1 VVSGGIIAQVMEG
14 QLATLFTGV
23 VVVFLIAVLLLI
35 ILYRVRI
42 PSVVAF
48 LIAGFLAGPSGLGL
62 ITNEESISF
71 FAELGVI
78 FLLFTIGLEFSV
90 SRIIKSRRYV
100 LVGGLV
106 QVVSTIIVWTALM
119 HITGMDFLHAFFWGM
134 LISLSSTA
142 IVMKVLADRM
152 EVDSPHGR
160 ATLGILIFQD
170 LIVIPMVM
178 ITPVLAGTTDTDIS
192 LAKLLIGSFVII
204 AVVYIASK
212 YVVPA
217 LLLHAARLKNREMFL
232 FIVIGTCLIVAYITS
247 EFGLSM
253 ALGAFLAG
261 IIISESEYSTHAM
274 SSILPFRDLFTS
286 FFFISIGMIFNFQ
299 FFMQN
304 PLVIGELVLL
314 VVGVKYATGTL
325 ASLLAGLPPR
335 ACVMTGISLAQVGE
349 FSFVLATT
357 GASLGFLAQDSFQL
371 FLDVSIVTMGIAP
384 LLMGLS
390 GKIAVPLSTPLHRIV
405 PDRNHAQETIEPG
418 SEDHIIIVGYG
429 LNGRNVARSAD
440 IAGVPYRIIEMNP
453 DTVRDEKAKG
463 KPIMFG
469 DAAQGEVLKK
479 AGIAKARVLV
489 IVVNDPF
496 GTQQIVQTARMLN
509 PAIHIIVRTRYMGEV
524 STLMELGA
532 DEVIPEEFETAV
544 EIFTR
549 ILYTYLIPTSEIEH
563 LVSEIRAGGY
573 QMLRSVNTP
582 SYSFDNLRVLVPD
595 VEIRTIRIN
604 DDSPYAGKL
613 LKDTMIRSEYQV
625 SIVAIRRDQQMIISP
640 GGEEQLISGDLVM
653 VLGSPDNII
662 SAFSF

>member
-1 VVSGGIIAQVMEG
+1 MEG
-14 QLATLFTGV
+14 QLASLFTGI

-35 ILYRVRI
+35 ILYRVKI

-48 LIAGFLAGPSGLGL
+48 LIAGLIAGPAGLGL

-90 SRIIKSRRYV
+90 SRILKSRRYV
-100 LVGGLV
+100 LIGGLT
-106 QVVSTIIVWTALM
+106 QVITTIIIWTVLM
-119 HITGMDFLHAFFWGM
+119 QVTGMDIAHAFFWGM

-178 ITPVLAGTTDTDIS
+178 VTPVLAGTSDPDVS
-192 LAKLLIGSFVII
+192 LAKLVIGSVVIVS
-204 AVVYIASK
+204 VVYIASR

-232 FIVIGTCLIVAYITS
+232 FIVMGTCLMVAYLTS

-286 FFFISIGMIFNFQ
+286 FFFISIGMIFNVNYFLN
-299 FFMQN
+299 N
-304 PLVIGELVLL
+304 PLVIAELVLL
-314 VVGVKYATGTL
+314 VIGVKYAAGTI
-325 ASLLAGLPPR
+325 AALLAGLAPR
-335 ACVMTGISLAQVGE
+335 ASVMTGISLAQVGE

-357 GASLGFLAQDSFQL
+357 GTSLGFFAQDQFQL
-371 FLDVSIVTMGIAP
+371 FLDVSVVTMGVAP
-384 LLMGLS
+384 ILMGLS
-390 GKIAVPLSTPLHRIV
+390 GRIAAPLSSPLCRIMPNREQS
-405 PDRNHAQETIEPG
+405 PDIQEQRP
-418 SEDHIIIVGYG
+418 EDHIIIVGYG
-429 LNGRNVARSAD
+429 LNGKNVARSAD

-453 DTVRDEKAKG
+453 DTVREEKAKG

-479 AGIAKARVLV
+479 AGISKARVLV

-496 GTQQIVQTARMLN
+496 GTQQVVQTARMLN
-509 PAIHIIVRTRYMGEV
+509 PGIHIIVRTRYMGEV
-524 STLMELGA
+524 KTLMELGA

-549 ILYTYLIPTSEIEH
+549 ILYTYLIPTTEIER
-563 LVSEIRAGGY
+563 LVREIRAGGY
-573 QMLRSVNTP
+573 QMLRSINTP
-582 SYSFDNLRVLVPD
+582 AYTFDDLRVLVPD
-595 VEIRTIRIN
+595 IEIRTIRIS
-604 DDSPYAGKL
+604 DGSPYTKKM
-613 LKDTMIRSEYQV
+613 LKETMIRSNFQV
-625 SIVAIRRDQQMIISP
+625 SIVAIRRGQQMTVSP
-640 GGEEQLISGDLVM
+640 GGEEILNSGDLVM
-653 VLGSPDNII
+653 VLGRPDDITK
-662 SAFSF
+662 AFFS

>member
-1 VVSGGIIAQVMEG
+1 MEG
-14 QLATLFTGV
+14 QLASLFTGI

-35 ILYRVRI
+35 ILYRVKI

-48 LIAGFLAGPSGLGL
+48 LIAGLIAGPAGLGL

-90 SRIIKSRRYV
+90 SRILKSRRYV
-100 LVGGLV
+100 LIGGLT
-106 QVVSTIIVWTALM
+106 QVITTIIIWTVLM
-119 HITGMDFLHAFFWGM
+119 QVTGMDIAHAFFWGM

-178 ITPVLAGTTDTDIS
+178 VTPVLAGTSDPDVS
-192 LAKLLIGSFVII
+192 LAKLVIGSVVIVS
-204 AVVYIASK
+204 VVYIASR

-232 FIVIGTCLIVAYITS
+232 FIVMGTCLMVAYLTS

-286 FFFISIGMIFNFQ
+286 FFFISIGMIFNVNYFLN
-299 FFMQN
+299 N
-304 PLVIGELVLL
+304 PLVIAELVLL
-314 VVGVKYATGTL
+314 VIGVKYAAGTI
-325 ASLLAGLPPR
+325 AALLAGLAPR
-335 ACVMTGISLAQVGE
+335 ASVMTGISLAQVGE

-357 GASLGFLAQDSFQL
+357 GTSLGFFAQDQFQL
-371 FLDVSIVTMGIAP
+371 FLDVSVVTMGVAP
-384 LLMGLS
+384 ILMGLS
-390 GKIAVPLSTPLHRIV
+390 GRIAAPLSSPLCRIMPNREQS
-405 PDRNHAQETIEPG
+405 PDVQEQGP
-418 SEDHIIIVGYG
+418 EDHIIIVGYG
-429 LNGRNVARSAD
+429 LNGKNVARSAD

-453 DTVRDEKAKG
+453 DTVREEKAKG

-479 AGIAKARVLV
+479 AGISKARVLV

-496 GTQQIVQTARMLN
+496 GTQQVVQTARMLN
-509 PAIHIIVRTRYMGEV
+509 PGIHIIVRTRYMGEV
-524 STLMELGA
+524 KTLMELGA

-549 ILYTYLIPTSEIEH
+549 ILYTYLIPTTEIER
-563 LVSEIRAGGY
+563 LVREIRAGGY
-573 QMLRSVNTP
+573 QMLRSINTP
-582 SYSFDNLRVLVPD
+582 AYTFDDLRVLVPD
-595 VEIRTIRIN
+595 IEIRTIRIS
-604 DDSPYAGKL
+604 DGSPYTKKM
-613 LKDTMIRSEYQV
+613 LKETMIRSNFQV
-625 SIVAIRRDQQMIISP
+625 SIVAIRRGQQMTVSP
-640 GGEEQLISGDLVM
+640 GGEEILNSGDLVM
-653 VLGSPDNII
+653 VLGRPDDITK
-662 SAFSF
+662 AFFS

>member
-1 VVSGGIIAQVMEG
+1 MIGQFMEG
-14 QLATLFTGV
+14 QFATLFTGI
-23 VVVFLIAVLLLI
+23 VVVFIIAVLLLI
-35 ILYRVRI
+35 ILYRVKI

-48 LIAGFLAGPSGLGL
+48 LIAGFLVGPSGLGL

-90 SRIIKSRRYV
+90 SRILKSRRYV
-100 LVGGLV
+100 LIGGLV
-106 QVVSTIIVWTALM
+106 QVLSTILIWTSLM
-119 HITGMDFLHAFFWGM
+119 QITGMDLAHAFFWGM

-192 LAKLLIGSFVII
+192 LVRLLIGSFVII
-204 AVVYIASK
+204 AVVYISAR

-232 FIVIGTCLIVAYITS
+232 FIVMGTCLIVAYLTS

-286 FFFISIGMIFNFQ
+286 FFFISIGMIFNLQ
-299 FFMQN
+299 FFVHN
-304 PLVIGELVLL
+304 PVIIAELVLL
-314 VVGVKYATGTL
+314 VIGIKYATGTL
-325 ASLLAGLPPR
+325 ASLLAGLAPR

-349 FSFVLATT
+349 FSFVLATA
-357 GASLGFLAQDSFQL
+357 GNSLGFFAQDSFQL
-371 FLDVSIVTMGIAP
+371 FLDVSIVTMGVAP
-384 LLMGLS
+384 LLMGIS
-390 GKIAVPLSTPLHRIV
+390 GKIAPPLSSPLCRII
-405 PDRNHAQETIEPG
+405 PDRTAGDDPVGQDL
-418 SEDHIIIVGYG
+418 EDHIIIVGYG
-429 LNGRNVARSAD
+429 LNGKNVARSAD

-453 DTVRDEKAKG
+453 DTVREEKAKG

-509 PAIHIIVRTRYMGEV
+509 PAVHIIVRTRYMGEV
-524 STLMELGA
+524 ATLMELGA

-549 ILYTYLIPTSEIEH
+549 ILYTYLIPTSEIER

-573 QMLRSVNTP
+573 QMLRSINTP
-582 SYSFDNLRVLVPD
+582 SYSFDDLRVLVPD
-595 VEIRTIRIN
+595 VEIRTIRIA
-604 DDSPYAGKL
+604 DDSQYAGKM
-613 LKDTMIRSEYQV
+613 LKETMIRSTYQV
-625 SIVAIRRDQQMIISP
+625 SIVAIRRGQQMIVSP
-640 GGEEQLISGDLVM
+640 GGDEILCAKDLVM

-662 SAFSF
+662 RAFSA

>member
-1 VVSGGIIAQVMEG
+1 MEG
-14 QLATLFTGV
+14 QFATLFTGI

-35 ILYRVRI
+35 VLYRVKI

-90 SRIIKSRRYV
+90 SRILNSRRYV
-100 LVGGLV
+100 LIGGVV
-106 QVVSTIIVWTALM
+106 QVVSTILIWTALM
-119 HITGMDFLHAFFWGM
+119 HVTGMDVLHALFWGM

-170 LIVIPMVM
+170 LVVIPMVM
-178 ITPVLAGTTDTDIS
+178 VTPILAGTTDTNVS
-192 LAKLLIGSFVII
+192 VLKLLIGSIVII
-204 AVVYIASK
+204 SVVYVASR

-232 FIVIGTCLIVAYITS
+232 FIVMGTCLMVAYLTS

-286 FFFISIGMIFNFQ
+286 FFFISIGMIFNLQ
-299 FFMQN
+299 FFVHN
-304 PLVIGELVLL
+304 PLIIGEMVLL
-314 VVGVKYATGTL
+314 VIAVKYATGTF
-325 ASLLAGLPPR
+325 ASLLAGLAPR
-335 ACVMTGISLAQVGE
+335 ACVMTGFSLAQVGE

-357 GASLGFLAQDSFQL
+357 GTTIGFFPQDSFQL
-371 FLDVSIVTMGIAP
+371 FLDVSIVTMGCAP
-384 LLMGLS
+384 VLIGLS
-390 GKIAVPLSTPLHRIV
+390 GKVAAPLSSPLSRFI
-405 PDRNHAQETIEPG
+405 PDRLYRDESVKEEL
-418 SEDHIIIVGYG
+418 SDHIIIVGYG
-429 LNGRNVARSAD
+429 LNGKNVARSAD

-453 DTVRDEKAKG
+453 DTVSEEKAKG

-469 DAAQGEVLKK
+469 DAAQGEVLRK

-496 GTQQIVQTARMLN
+496 STQQIVQTARMLN
-509 PAIHIIVRTRYMGEV
+509 PVIHIIVRTRYMGEV
-524 STLMELGA
+524 ATLMELGA

-549 ILYTYLIPTSEIEH
+549 ILYTYLIPTSEIER

-573 QMLRSVNTP
+573 QMLRSINTP
-582 SYSFDNLRVLVPD
+582 SYTFENLRVLVPD
-595 VEIRTIRIN
+595 VEIRTIRIAGE
-604 DDSPYAGKL
+604 SPYVGKM
-613 LKDTMIRSEYQV
+613 LKETMIRSTYQV
-625 SIVAIRRDQQMIISP
+625 SIVAIRRGQQMIVSP
-640 GGEEQLISGDLVM
+640 GGDEVLCASDLVM

-662 SAFSF
+662 RAFSERDFES

>member
-1 VVSGGIIAQVMEG
+1 MEG
-14 QLATLFTGV
+14 QLASLFTGI

-35 ILYRVRI
+35 ILYRVKI

-48 LIAGFLAGPSGLGL
+48 LIAGLIAGPAGLGL

-90 SRIIKSRRYV
+90 SRILKSRRYV
-100 LVGGLV
+100 LIGGLT
-106 QVVSTIIVWTALM
+106 QVITTIIIWTVLM
-119 HITGMDFLHAFFWGM
+119 QVTGMDIAHAFFWGM

-178 ITPVLAGTTDTDIS
+178 VTPVLAGTSDPDVS
-192 LAKLLIGSFVII
+192 LAKLVIGSVVIVS
-204 AVVYIASK
+204 VVYIASR

-232 FIVIGTCLIVAYITS
+232 FIVMGTCLMVAYLTS

-286 FFFISIGMIFNFQ
+286 FFFISIGMIFNVNYFLN
-299 FFMQN
+299 N
-304 PLVIGELVLL
+304 PLVIAELVLL
-314 VVGVKYATGTL
+314 VIGVKYAAGTI
-325 ASLLAGLPPR
+325 AALLAGLAPR
-335 ACVMTGISLAQVGE
+335 ASVMTGISLAQVGE

-357 GASLGFLAQDSFQL
+357 GTSLGFFAQDQFQL
-371 FLDVSIVTMGIAP
+371 FLDVSVVTMGVAP
-384 LLMGLS
+384 ILMGLS
-390 GKIAVPLSTPLHRIV
+390 GRIAAPLSSPLCRIMPNREQS
-405 PDRNHAQETIEPG
+405 PDVQEQGP
-418 SEDHIIIVGYG
+418 EDHIIIVGYG
-429 LNGRNVARSAD
+429 LNGKNVARSAD

-453 DTVRDEKAKG
+453 DTVREEKAKG

-469 DAAQGEVLKK
+469 DAAQGEILKK
-479 AGIAKARVLV
+479 AGISKARVLV

-496 GTQQIVQTARMLN
+496 GTQQVVQTARMLN
-509 PAIHIIVRTRYMGEV
+509 PGIHIIVRTRYMGEV
-524 STLMELGA
+524 KTLMELGA

-549 ILYTYLIPTSEIEH
+549 ILYTYLIPTTEIER
-563 LVSEIRAGGY
+563 LVREIRAGGY
-573 QMLRSVNTP
+573 QMLRSINTP
-582 SYSFDNLRVLVPD
+582 AYTFDDLRVLVPD
-595 VEIRTIRIN
+595 IEIRTIRIS
-604 DDSPYAGKL
+604 DGSPYTKKM
-613 LKDTMIRSEYQV
+613 LKETMIRSNFQV
-625 SIVAIRRDQQMIISP
+625 SIVAIRRGQQMTVSP
-640 GGEEQLISGDLVM
+640 GGEEILNSGDLVM
-653 VLGSPDNII
+653 VLGRPDDITK
-662 SAFSF
+662 AFFS

>member
-1 VVSGGIIAQVMEG
+1 MIGQFMEG
-14 QLATLFTGV
+14 QFATLFTGI

-35 ILYRVRI
+35 ILYRVKI

-90 SRIIKSRRYV
+90 SRIFKSRRYV
-100 LVGGLV
+100 LIGGLV
-106 QVVSTIIVWTALM
+106 QVLSTILIFTALLQ
-119 HITGMDFLHAFFWGM
+119 ITGMDLAHAFFWGM
-134 LISLSSTA
+134 LVSLSSTA

-178 ITPVLAGTTDTDIS
+178 ITPVLAGTTDTDVS
-192 LAKLLIGSFVII
+192 LARLLIGSFVII
-204 AVVYIASK
+204 AVVYVAAK

-232 FIVIGTCLIVAYITS
+232 FIVMGTCLIVAYLTS

-286 FFFISIGMIFNFQ
+286 FFFISIGMIFHLQ
-299 FFMQN
+299 FFAQN
-304 PLVIGELVLL
+304 PVVIAELVLL
-314 VVGVKYATGTL
+314 VIMVKYATGTL
-325 ASLLAGLPPR
+325 ASLLAGLAPR

-357 GASLGFLAQDSFQL
+357 GTSLGFFAQDSFQL
-371 FLDVSIVTMGIAP
+371 FLDVSIVTMGVAP

-390 GKIAVPLSTPLHRIV
+390 GKIAAPLSSPLCRIV
-405 PDRNHAQETIEPG
+405 PDRSHMQESEEQGP
-418 SEDHIIIVGYG
+418 EDHIIIVGYG
-429 LNGRNVARSAD
+429 LNGKNVARSAD

-479 AGIAKARVLV
+479 AGIGKARVLV

-524 STLMELGA
+524 ATLMDLGA

-549 ILYTYLIPTSEIEH
+549 ILYTYLIPTSEIER

-582 SYSFDNLRVLVPD
+582 SYSFDDLRVLMPE
-595 VEIRTIRIN
+595 VEIRTIRIA
-604 DDSPYAGKL
+604 DDSPYAGKM
-613 LKDTMIRSEYQV
+613 LKETMIRSNYQV
-625 SIVAIRRDQQMIISP
+625 SIVAIRRGQQMTVSP
-640 GGEEQLISGDLVM
+640 GGEEVLCSGDLVM

-662 SAFSF
+662 RAFSA

>member
-1 VVSGGIIAQVMEG
+1 MEG
-14 QLATLFTGV
+14 QIASLFTGI

-90 SRIIKSRRYV
+90 SRILKSRRFV
-100 LVGGLV
+100 LIGGLV
-106 QVVSTIIVWTALM
+106 QVFSTIVIWTVLM
-119 HITGMDFLHAFFWGM
+119 QLTGMDLYHAFFWGM
-134 LISLSSTA
+134 LVSLSSTA

-170 LIVIPMVM
+170 IIVIPMVM
-178 ITPVLAGTTDTDIS
+178 ITPVLAGTSDSDVS
-192 LAKLLIGSFVII
+192 LMKLLIGTFVIL
-204 AVVYIASK
+204 AVVYVSAR
-212 YVVPA
+212 YVVPS

-232 FIVIGTCLIVAYITS
+232 FIVMGTCLLVAFLTS

-299 FFMQN
+299 YFIQN
-304 PLVIGELVLL
+304 PLIIAELVLL
-314 VVGVKYATGTL
+314 VFGVKYATGTL
-325 ASLLAGLPPR
+325 AAFCAGLAPR
-335 ACVMTGISLAQVGE
+335 ACVLTGISLSQVGE

-357 GASLGFLAQDSFQL
+357 GNALGFLAQDSFQL
-371 FLDVSIVTMGIAP
+371 FLDVSVVTMGLAP
-384 LLMGLS
+384 ILMGLS
-390 GKIAVPLSTPLHRIV
+390 GKIATPLSSPLYRIL
-405 PDRNHAQETIEPG
+405 PDRPEQSD
-418 SEDHIIIVGYG
+418 SEEKGLENHIIIVGYG
-429 LNGRNVARSAD
+429 LNGQNVARSAD
-440 IAGVPYRIIEMNP
+440 IAGVPYLIIEMNP
-453 DTVRDEKAKG
+453 DTVREERNKG
-463 KPIMFG
+463 KTIMYG
-469 DAAQGEVLKK
+469 DAAQSEILKK
-479 AGIAKARVLV
+479 AGIVKARVVV

-496 GTQQIVQTARMLN
+496 STQQIVQTVRMMN
-509 PAIHIIVRTRYMGEV
+509 PVVHIIVRTRYMGEV
-524 STLMELGA
+524 TTLMELGA

-549 ILYTYLIPTSEIEH
+549 ILHTYLIPASEIEH
-563 LVSEIRAGGY
+563 LVGEIRAGGY
-573 QMLRSVNTP
+573 QMLRNINTP
-582 SYSFDNLRVLVPD
+582 SYSLDDIKVLVPD
-595 VEIRTIRIN
+595 IEIRTIRIPDN
-604 DDSPYAGKL
+604 SGYIGMP
-613 LKDTMIRSEYQV
+613 LKETMIRSKFQV
-625 SIVAIRRDQQMIISP
+625 SIVAIRRGQQMIVSP
-640 GGEEQLISGDLVM
+640 GGEESICAQDLVM
-653 VLGSPDNII
+653 VLGRPENILT
-662 SAFSF
+662 AFSSE

>member
-1 VVSGGIIAQVMEG
+1 MEG
-14 QLATLFTGV
+14 QLASLFTGI

-35 ILYRVRI
+35 ILYRVKI

-48 LIAGFLAGPSGLGL
+48 LIAGLIAGPAGLGL

-90 SRIIKSRRYV
+90 SRILKSRRYV
-100 LVGGLV
+100 LIGGLT
-106 QVVSTIIVWTALM
+106 QVITTIIIWTVLM
-119 HITGMDFLHAFFWGM
+119 QVTGMDIAHAFFWGM

-178 ITPVLAGTTDTDIS
+178 VTPVLAGTSDPDVS
-192 LAKLLIGSFVII
+192 LAKLVIGSVVIVS
-204 AVVYIASK
+204 VVYIASR

-232 FIVIGTCLIVAYITS
+232 FIVMGTCLMVAYLTS

-286 FFFISIGMIFNFQ
+286 FFFISIGMIFNVNYFLN
-299 FFMQN
+299 N
-304 PLVIGELVLL
+304 PLVIAELVLL
-314 VVGVKYATGTL
+314 VIGVKYAAGTI
-325 ASLLAGLPPR
+325 AALLAGLAPR
-335 ACVMTGISLAQVGE
+335 ASVMTGISLAQVGE

-357 GASLGFLAQDSFQL
+357 GTSLGFFVQDQFQL
-371 FLDVSIVTMGIAP
+371 FLDVSVVTMGVAP
-384 LLMGLS
+384 ILMGLS
-390 GKIAVPLSTPLHRIV
+390 GRIAAPLSSPLCRIMPNREQS
-405 PDRNHAQETIEPG
+405 PDIQGQGP
-418 SEDHIIIVGYG
+418 EDHIIIVGYG
-429 LNGRNVARSAD
+429 LNGKNVARSAD

-453 DTVRDEKAKG
+453 DTVREEKAKG

-479 AGIAKARVLV
+479 AGISKARVLV

-496 GTQQIVQTARMLN
+496 GTQQVVQTARMLN
-509 PAIHIIVRTRYMGEV
+509 PGIHIIVRTRYMGEV
-524 STLMELGA
+524 KTLMELGA

-549 ILYTYLIPTSEIEH
+549 ILYTYLIPTTEIER
-563 LVSEIRAGGY
+563 LVREIRAGGY
-573 QMLRSVNTP
+573 QMLRSINTP
-582 SYSFDNLRVLVPD
+582 AYTFDDLRVLVPD
-595 VEIRTIRIN
+595 IEIRTIRIS
-604 DDSPYAGKL
+604 DGSPYTKKM
-613 LKDTMIRSEYQV
+613 LKETMIRSNFQV
-625 SIVAIRRDQQMIISP
+625 SIVAIRRGQQMTVSP
-640 GGEEQLISGDLVM
+640 GGEEILNSGDLVM
-653 VLGSPDNII
+653 VLGRPDDITK
-662 SAFSF
+662 AFFS

>member
-1 VVSGGIIAQVMEG
+1 MIGQFMEG
-14 QLATLFTGV
+14 QLATLFTGI

-35 ILYRVRI
+35 ILYRVKI

-48 LIAGFLAGPSGLGL
+48 LIAGFLTGPSGLGL

-90 SRIIKSRRYV
+90 SRILKSRRYV
-100 LVGGLV
+100 LIGGLV
-106 QVVSTIIVWTALM
+106 QVLSTILIWTALM
-119 HITGMDFLHAFFWGM
+119 QITGMDLAHAFFWGM

-160 ATLGILIFQD
+160 APLGILIFQD

-192 LAKLLIGSFVII
+192 LARLLIGSFVII
-204 AVVYIASK
+204 AVVYISAR

-232 FIVIGTCLIVAYITS
+232 FIVMGTCLIVAYLTS

-286 FFFISIGMIFNFQ
+286 FFFISIGMIFNLQ
-299 FFMQN
+299 FFVHN
-304 PLVIGELVLL
+304 PVIIAELVLL
-314 VVGVKYATGTL
+314 VIGIKYATGTL
-325 ASLLAGLPPR
+325 ASLLAGLAPR

-357 GASLGFLAQDSFQL
+357 GTSLGFFAQDSFQL
-371 FLDVSIVTMGIAP
+371 FLDVSIVTMGVAP
-384 LLMGLS
+384 LLMGIS
-390 GKIAVPLSTPLHRIV
+390 GKIAPPLSSPLCRII
-405 PDRNHAQETIEPG
+405 PDRSPADEPEG
-418 SEDHIIIVGYG
+418 QDLADHIIIVGYG
-429 LNGRNVARSAD
+429 LNGKNVARSAD

-453 DTVRDEKAKG
+453 DTVREEKAKG
-463 KPIMFG
+463 KQIMFG

-489 IVVNDPF
+489 FVVNDPF

-509 PAIHIIVRTRYMGEV
+509 PAVHIIVRTRYMGEV
-524 STLMELGA
+524 ATLMELGA

-549 ILYTYLIPTSEIEH
+549 ILYTYLIPTSEIER

-573 QMLRSVNTP
+573 QMLRSINTP
-582 SYSFDNLRVLVPD
+582 SYSFDDLRVLVPD
-595 VEIRTIRIN
+595 VEIRTIRIAE
-604 DDSPYAGKL
+604 DSQYAGKM
-613 LKDTMIRSEYQV
+613 LKETMIRSTYQV
-625 SIVAIRRDQQMIISP
+625 SIVAIRRGQQMTVSP
-640 GGEEQLISGDLVM
+640 GGDEVLCVGDLVM

-662 SAFSF
+662 RAFSA

>member
-1 VVSGGIIAQVMEG
+1 MEG
-14 QLATLFTGV
+14 QLASLFTGI

-35 ILYRVRI
+35 ILYRVKI

-48 LIAGFLAGPSGLGL
+48 LIAGLIAGPAGLGL

-90 SRIIKSRRYV
+90 SRILKSRRYV
-100 LVGGLV
+100 LIGGLT
-106 QVVSTIIVWTALM
+106 QVITTIIIWTVLM
-119 HITGMDFLHAFFWGM
+119 QVTGMDIAHAFFWGM

-178 ITPVLAGTTDTDIS
+178 VTPVLAGTSDPDVS
-192 LAKLLIGSFVII
+192 LAKLVIGSVVIVS
-204 AVVYIASK
+204 VVYIASR

-232 FIVIGTCLIVAYITS
+232 FIVMGTCLMVAYLTS

-286 FFFISIGMIFNFQ
+286 FFFISIGMIFNVNYFLN
-299 FFMQN
+299 N
-304 PLVIGELVLL
+304 PLVIAELVLL
-314 VVGVKYATGTL
+314 VIGVKYAAGTI
-325 ASLLAGLPPR
+325 AALLAGLAPR
-335 ACVMTGISLAQVGE
+335 ASVMTGISLAQVGE

-357 GASLGFLAQDSFQL
+357 GTSLGFFAQDQFQL
-371 FLDVSIVTMGIAP
+371 FLDVSVVTMGVAP
-384 LLMGLS
+384 ILMGLS
-390 GKIAVPLSTPLHRIV
+390 GRIAAPLSSPLCRIMPNREQS
-405 PDRNHAQETIEPG
+405 PDVQEQGP
-418 SEDHIIIVGYG
+418 EDHIIIVGYG
-429 LNGRNVARSAD
+429 LNGKNVARSAD

-453 DTVRDEKAKG
+453 DTVREEKAKG

-479 AGIAKARVLV
+479 AGISKARVLV

-496 GTQQIVQTARMLN
+496 GTQQVVQTARMLN
-509 PAIHIIVRTRYMGEV
+509 PGIHIIVRTRYMGEV
-524 STLMELGA
+524 KTLMELGA

-549 ILYTYLIPTSEIEH
+549 ILYTYLIPTTEIER
-563 LVSEIRAGGY
+563 LVREIRAGGY
-573 QMLRSVNTP
+573 QMLRSINTP
-582 SYSFDNLRVLVPD
+582 AYTFDDLRVLVPD
-595 VEIRTIRIN
+595 IEIRTIRISDN
-604 DDSPYAGKL
+604 SSYTKKM
-613 LKDTMIRSEYQV
+613 LKETMIRSNFQV
-625 SIVAIRRDQQMIISP
+625 SIVAIRRGQQMTVSP
-640 GGEEQLISGDLVM
+640 GGEEILNNGDLVM
-653 VLGSPDNII
+653 VLGRPDDITK
-662 SAFSF
+662 AFFS

>member
-1 VVSGGIIAQVMEG
+1 MIGQFMEG
-14 QLATLFTGV
+14 QLATLFTGI

-35 ILYRVRI
+35 ILYRVKI

-48 LIAGFLAGPSGLGL
+48 LIAGFLTGPSGLGL

-90 SRIIKSRRYV
+90 SRILKSRRYV
-100 LVGGLV
+100 LIGGLV
-106 QVVSTIIVWTALM
+106 QVLSTILIWTALM
-119 HITGMDFLHAFFWGM
+119 QITGMDLAHAFFWGM

-192 LAKLLIGSFVII
+192 LARLLIGSFVII
-204 AVVYIASK
+204 AVVYISAR

-232 FIVIGTCLIVAYITS
+232 FIVMGTCLIVAYLTS

-286 FFFISIGMIFNFQ
+286 FFFISIGMIFNLQ
-299 FFMQN
+299 FFVHN
-304 PLVIGELVLL
+304 PVIIAELVLL
-314 VVGVKYATGTL
+314 VIGIKYATGTL
-325 ASLLAGLPPR
+325 ASLLAGLAPR

-357 GASLGFLAQDSFQL
+357 GTSLGFFAQDSFQL
-371 FLDVSIVTMGIAP
+371 FLDVSIVTMGVAP
-384 LLMGLS
+384 LLMGIS
-390 GKIAVPLSTPLHRIV
+390 GKIAPPLSSPLCRII
-405 PDRNHAQETIEPG
+405 PDRSPADEPEG
-418 SEDHIIIVGYG
+418 QDLADHIIIVGYG
-429 LNGRNVARSAD
+429 LNGKNVARSAD

-453 DTVRDEKAKG
+453 DTVREEKAKG
-463 KPIMFG
+463 KQIMFG

-509 PAIHIIVRTRYMGEV
+509 PAVHIIVRTRYMGEV
-524 STLMELGA
+524 ATLMELGA

-549 ILYTYLIPTSEIEH
+549 ILYTYLIPTSEIER

-573 QMLRSVNTP
+573 QMLRSINTP
-582 SYSFDNLRVLVPD
+582 SYSFDDLRVLVPD
-595 VEIRTIRIN
+595 VEIRTIRIAE
-604 DDSPYAGKL
+604 DSQYAGKM
-613 LKDTMIRSEYQV
+613 LKETMIRSTYQV
-625 SIVAIRRDQQMIISP
+625 SIVAIRRGQQMTVSP
-640 GGEEQLISGDLVM
+640 GGDEVLCVGDLVM

-662 SAFSF
+662 RAFSA